1 MSFEVDGSYTRIR
14 DQIAL
19 SAEGASFEEILL
31 RQKQLATG
39 YDYSFS
45 VGLNFSFG
53 SPGATSVNPRF
64 GNGGR
69 SISISM

>member
-1 MSFEVDGSYTRIR
+1 
-14 DQIAL
+14 
-19 SAEGASFEEILL
+19 
-31 RQKQLATG
+31 
-39 YDYSFS
+39 

-53 SPGATSVNPRF
+53 SRSNAVNPRF